1 MAAST
6 PLATLSSSQVYCA
19 KLGATRA
26 PESSVTFRASGLG
39 SPKKRCVKI
48 VSQAATNFPAGE
60 APELNKRQ
68 FLMNLVLLGA
78 VSLPAGG
85 VLVPPASAALPPDSS
100 IARDDSGK
108 EIVAAAWIETH
119 DAGDRTITE
128 GLDGEP
134 TYLILENDKTLAK
147 FAINA
152 ICTHLGCIVPWE
164 ESENKFMCPCHG
176 SQYDSQGKVV
186 QGPAPQSLRLAHTE
200 VIDGKVVFV
209 PWVETDFRTGE
220 EPWWV

>member
-6 PLATLSSSQVYCA
+6 PLATLSTSQVYCA

-26 PESSVTFRASGLG
+26 PESVVLKASSLG
-39 SPKKRCVKI
+39 SSKKRFAKI
-48 VSQAATNFPAGE
+48 VCQAVTEIPAGE
-60 APELNKRQ
+60 SPELSKRQ

-85 VLVPPASAALPPDSS
+85 VLVHPASAALPPDASV
-100 IARDDSGK
+100 ARDDSGK
-108 EIVAAAWIETH
+108 EIVAAEWIKTH

-134 TYLILENDKTLAK
+134 TYLILDNDKTLAK

-186 QGPAPQSLRLAHTE
+186 QGPAPQVRN
-200 VIDGKVVFV
+200 
-209 PWVETDFRTGE
+209 
-220 EPWWV
+220 